1 MENLLKRYCT
11 IQCYNRMKKYI
22 ILTKSKIENI
32 EYKPEFYLLNYQIE
46 NDNKKHL
53 ITILDNILET
63 NIEDYT
69 HYINEYIH
77 YYNIYSSEGI
87 EIDDNFY
94 KEIIKYD
101 EEKMEEKRK
110 ITYTDYDEKIIKI
123 KNEIKLLKLCKRK
136 EELKEE
142 LESKLKEIEE
152 NEKKYIGIR
161 LNKLVL
167 LSTPPDDDSDIN
179 EMITYYKSD
188 IRKCN
193 QRLDKINL
201 MVIDIDDEYDVVFEY
216 LYKFFIIIFFLY
228 IIEIIIK
235 LKYIIIQLI

>member
-22 ILTKSKIENI
+22 SLTKSKIEKV
-32 EYKPEFYLLNYQIE
+32 EYKSEFYLLNYQIK
-46 NDNKKHL
+46 NDNSKSLK
-53 ITILDNILET
+53 TILNDILET

-69 HYINEYIH
+69 HYINEYLH
-77 YYNIYSSEGI
+77 FYNIYSSEGI

-110 ITYTDYDEKIIKI
+110 LPYTDYDEKIVKI

-152 NEKKYIGIR
+152 NEKKYTGIH
-161 LNKLVL
+161 LNKIIL
-167 LSTPPDDDSDIN
+167 LSTPEDDESDIY
-179 EMITYYKSD
+179 EKITYYKND
-188 IRKCN
+188 IVKCN

-201 MVIDIDDEYDVVFEY
+201 IVIDIDDEYDVVFEY
-216 LYKFFIIIFFLY
+216 LYIII
-228 IIEIIIK
+228 IIIYY
-235 LKYIIIQLI
+235 L